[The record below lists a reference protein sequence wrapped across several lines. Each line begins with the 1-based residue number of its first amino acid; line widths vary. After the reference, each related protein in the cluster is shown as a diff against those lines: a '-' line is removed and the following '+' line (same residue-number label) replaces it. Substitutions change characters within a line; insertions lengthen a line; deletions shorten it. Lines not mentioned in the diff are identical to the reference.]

1 MWNFEYANDLL
12 SPAHLSGKISVILSV
27 GRPDSFDGAE
37 LAMCNL
43 TVQLASLGV
52 ISITNIAMN
61 VPAHTFFFLFF
72 P

>member
-1 MWNFEYANDLL
+1 M
-12 SPAHLSGKISVILSV
+12 ILSV

-37 LAMCNL
+37 LAMSNL